1 MMRRVHVQ
9 DAMQGGASEELVH
22 TLQSLEWV
30 DQTTL
35 GVLLVFFVLGLFKGL
50 IWQVSRI
57 GILVAAYVVSG
68 RYGNAL
74 ADWLARPGEA
84 GAPVDPSA
92 TTIYL
97 AYCLLFLA
105 VLVVLSLLA
114 IALQR
119 LASKAGLG
127 FFDRL
132 GGGVL
137 GLATGAGIVVFAVF
151 VVNMFFRGSQLAYA
165 AERSHT
171 ARLSRRLVEVLGPR
185 VPLELRQV
193 FALPPLPGR
202 EPATEDGTPDAPPDE
217 HRGQEGGGE
226 LPLEPPAEAPMAP
239 AARPG
244 SGGGA
249 GGSTPGGG

>member
-1 MMRRVHVQ
+1 VHVQ
-9 DAMQGGASEELVH
+9 QATQGGASEQLVH
-22 TLQSLEWV
+22 TLQTLEWV

-74 ADWLARPGEA
+74 ADWLARSNEA
-84 GAPVDPSA
+84 DAPTDPSS

-97 AYCLLFLA
+97 AYCLLFVA

-114 IALQR
+114 IGLQR
-119 LASKAGLG
+119 LATKAGLG

-137 GLATGAGIVVFAVF
+137 GLATGAGVVVFAVF

-171 ARLSRRLVEVLGPR
+171 ARLSRRLVEALGPR
-185 VPLELRQV
+185 VPPELRQV
-193 FALPPLPGR
+193 FALPPLPGNA
-202 EPATEDGTPDAPPDE
+202 PAAADDAPDAPPGDE
-217 HRGQEGGGE
+217 RRNAGGGE
-226 LPLEPPAEAPMAP
+226 APMEPPAVAPDEP
-239 AARPG
+239 PTRP
-244 SGGGA
+244 GA
-249 GGSTPGGG
+249 GGGGG

>member
-1 MMRRVHVQ
+1 VHVQ
-9 DAMQGGASEELVH
+9 DATQGGASEELVH
-22 TLQSLEWV
+22 TLQTLEWV

-74 ADWLARPGEA
+74 ADWLARSHQP
-84 GAPVDPSA
+84 GAPTDPSS

-97 AYCLLFLA
+97 AYCLLFVA

-114 IALQR
+114 IGLQR
-119 LASKAGLG
+119 LATKAGLG

-137 GLATGAGIVVFAVF
+137 GLATGAGVVVFAVF
-151 VVNMFFRGSQLAYA
+151 VVNMFFRGSQLAHA

-171 ARLSRRLVEVLGPR
+171 ARLSRRLVEALGPR
-185 VPLELRQV
+185 VPPELRQV
-193 FALPPLPGR
+193 FALPPLPGS
-202 EPATEDGTPDAPPDE
+202 EPAPAGDAPDAPPDGQ
-217 HRGQEGGGE
+217 RGNAGGGE
-226 LPLEPPAEAPMAP
+226 SPTEPPAVAPDEP
-239 AARPG
+239 PTRRG
-244 SGGGA
+244 SGGG
-249 GGSTPGGG
+249 

>member
-1 MMRRVHVQ
+1 MHVQ
-9 DAMQGGASEELVH
+9 DATQGGASEELVH
-22 TLQSLEWV
+22 TLQTLEWV

-68 RYGNAL
+68 RYGNTV
-74 ADWLARPGEA
+74 ADWLARPAEPGVA
-84 GAPVDPSA
+84 ADPSA

-97 AYCLLFLA
+97 AYCLLFVA
-105 VLVVLSLLA
+105 VLVTLSLLS

-119 LASKAGLG
+119 LADKAGLG

-137 GLATGAGIVVFAVF
+137 GLATGGGVVVFAVF
-151 VVNMFFRGSQLAYA
+151 VVNMFFRGTQLAHA

-171 ARLSRRLVEVLGPR
+171 ARLSRRLVEALGPR
-185 VPLELRQV
+185 VPAELRQV
-193 FALPPLPGR
+193 FLLPPLPGAAPE
-202 EPATEDGTPDAPPDE
+202 EPMRAGDDDPPYDPDAVDPDEPSPAIGGRAGTP
-217 HRGQEGGGE
+217 
-226 LPLEPPAEAPMAP
+226 
-239 AARPG
+239 
-244 SGGGA
+244 
-249 GGSTPGGG
+249 PGGG

>member
-1 MMRRVHVQ
+1 MHVQ
-9 DAMQGGASEELVH
+9 DATQGGASEELVH
-22 TLQSLEWV
+22 ALQTLEWV
-30 DQTTL
+30 DQTAL

-68 RYGNAL
+68 RYGSQL
-74 ADWLARPGEA
+74 ADWLSRPAEPG
-84 GAPVDPSA
+84 GVDDPST

-119 LASKAGLG
+119 LATKAGLG

-137 GLATGAGIVVFAVF
+137 GLATGAGVVVFAVF
-151 VVNMFFRGSQLAYA
+151 VVNMFFRGSQLAHA
-165 AERSHT
+165 AERSHA
-171 ARLSRRLVEVLGPR
+171 ARLSRRFVEALGPR
-185 VPLELRQV
+185 VPAELRQV
-193 FALPPLPGR
+193 FALPPLPGA
-202 EPATEDGTPDAPPDE
+202 ESAPPPTGDGDTQPHE
-217 HRGQEGGGE
+217 PDDVGHG
-226 LPLEPPAEAPMAP
+226 EPPAT
-239 AARPG
+239 
-244 SGGGA
+244 GGGA
-249 GGSTPGGG
+249 AGAPTGGG

>member
-1 MMRRVHVQ
+1 MRRVHVQ

-22 TLQSLEWV
+22 TLQTLEWV

-57 GILVAAYVVSG
+57 SILVAAYVVSG

-74 ADWLARPGEA
+74 ANWLARPGDA

-171 ARLSRRLVEVLGPR
+171 ARLSRRLVEALGPR
-185 VPLELRQV
+185 VPPELRQV

-202 EPATEDGTPDAPPDE
+202 EPATEDGPLDAPSDE
-217 HRGQEGGGE
+217 HRGHEVGGE
-226 LPLEPPAEAPMAP
+226 VPLEPPAEAPVAP
-239 AARPG
+239 AAPPARG
-244 SGGGA
+244 SAGGG
-249 GGSTPGGG
+249 